1 MPILPLLDRLNAPQ
15 PLLAD
20 GAMGTMIHARVGSSI
35 DACFDS
41 YNLTR
46 PETVLEI
53 HRAYLE
59 AGAEL
64 IETNTFSAN
73 RLKLAEYGLEDQT
86 AAINRAGVILARQAI
101 TETGR
106 ENIYVAGSVGPL
118 GTGLVPYGRLKP
130 EDAAAIFRES
140 IVALVDAGVD
150 ALLFETFSDLDELVV
165 AIKTAKE
172 AAPATPV
179 IAEMT
184 FGPDD
189 RTRIGFPPAR
199 VARDLHAVGADVIGV
214 NCSGGPSQISRVIQ
228 AMMAAVPEARTSA
241 MPNAG
246 FPQSVSG
253 RMMYPATTEYFGDF
267 AAALKALGVQIIGG
281 CCGTTPAHI
290 ASMRA
295 ALDDPTRKTTV
306 FRVKI
311 TRPSSDTAEESAAAE
326 TPDTVPPSE
335 LARKLAA
342 GEFVVTVEMAPPRSH
357 NLDKMVDNA
366 RLLMDAGASMV
377 DIADSPTA
385 RMRVS
390 AWAACHLLENRLG
403 VETILHFPTRG
414 RNLLRIQGDLL
425 GAHALG
431 LRNLF
436 VCMGDPTRIGD
447 YPDANDHYDIPP
459 SGLIRLT
466 KEKMNSGVD
475 QAGNS
480 IGTPTRFTVG
490 CALNMAA
497 PDLDKEIDVLQK
509 KIAAGADFAL
519 GQPVFDPPLAEAFL
533 KRYAEIAGE
542 PLRMPVL
549 MGVMPLYSLK
559 HALFLHNE
567 VPGITIP
574 QTLLSRMEAAGDH
587 AAAEGVLIAQE
598 LLREMR
604 SIIQGAYIIPSFGR
618 YELAAQVIDAVR
630 VGV

>member
-1 MPILPLLDRLNAPQ
+1 MLPLLKRLEQPA

-41 YNLTR
+41 YNLTH

-73 RLKLAEYGLEDQT
+73 RVKLAEHGYEDQT
-86 AAINRAGVILARQAI
+86 AAINRAGVMLARQAI
-101 TETGR
+101 SESGR
-106 ENIYVAGSVGPL
+106 ENVYIGGSIGPL
-118 GTGLVPYGRLKP
+118 GMGLIPYGRLKP
-130 EDAAAIFRES
+130 EDAAAIFREQ
-140 IVALVDAGVD
+140 ITALTEAGVD
-150 ALLFETFSDLDELVV
+150 ALVFETFSDLDELVV

-172 AAPATPV
+172 SAPDVPV

-184 FGPDD
+184 FGSDD
-189 RTRIGFPPAR
+189 RTRIGFPPSR
-199 VARDLHAVGADVIGV
+199 VAKELHGAGADVIGV
-214 NCSGGPSQISRVIQ
+214 NCSGGPAQISRVIQ

-267 AAALKALGVQIIGG
+267 AAALKALGVHIVGG

-295 ALDDPTRKTTV
+295 ALDDPNRKTTV

-311 TRPSSDTAEESAAAE
+311 SRAAE
-326 TPDTVPPSE
+326 PPPESEVPDTVPPSE

-436 VCMGDPTRIGD
+436 VTMGDPTRIGD
-447 YPDANDHYDIPP
+447 YPDANDHFDIPP

-466 KEKMNSGVD
+466 KEKMNRGVD

-497 PDLDKEIDVLQK
+497 PDVDHEIDVLQK

-519 GQPVFDPPLAEAFL
+519 GQAVFDPPRAEAFL
-533 KRYAEIAGE
+533 KRYQEITGE
-542 PLRMPVL
+542 PLRLPVL
-549 MGVMPLYSLK
+549 MGVLPLYSLK
-559 HALFLHNE
+559 HALFMHNE
-567 VPGITIP
+567 VPGVTIP
-574 QTLLSRMEAAGDH
+574 QPILSRIEAAGDR

-598 LLREMR
+598 LLRTLR
-604 SIIQGAYIIPSFGR
+604 PIIQGAYIIPSYGR
-618 YELAAQVIDAVR
+618 YELAAQVIDAVK
-630 VGV
+630 VGA